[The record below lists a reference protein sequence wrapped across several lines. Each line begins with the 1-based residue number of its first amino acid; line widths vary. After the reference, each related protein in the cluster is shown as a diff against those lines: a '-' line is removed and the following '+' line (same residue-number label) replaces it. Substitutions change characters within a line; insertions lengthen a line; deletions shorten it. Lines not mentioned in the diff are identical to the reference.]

1 MLYTCLVSGEGRFRL
16 ATHQTL
22 RGANQVNHKLFTKM
36 ASMSGIN
43 GEHAAQRRRMQM
55 RFGECQTVADGIWKW
70 GNIKTRVGIAI
81 VGRGGLGSRGWF
93 KSCVF
98 SENQLV
104 LWPCGCS
111 DGVVLKNAALYMKKW
126 DNKVQFSTRE
136 VEFKGVLENPKV

>member
-1 MLYTCLVSGEGRFRL
+1 
-16 ATHQTL
+16 
-22 RGANQVNHKLFTKM
+22 
-36 ASMSGIN
+36 MSGIN

-81 VGRGGLGSRGWF
+81 VGRGGCGSRGWF

-98 SENQLV
+98 SENQHV
-104 LWPCGCS
+104 QWPSSCS
-111 DGVVLKNAALYMKKW
+111 DGVVLKNAALHMKKW

-136 VEFKGVLENPKV
+136 MQFQSVFENPKV